1 MGRVESLQQQ
11 IQELS
16 ADELAELRDWLLELD
31 WKLWV
36 AHLQLDVHAG
46 RLDAL
51 ASQALR
57 DHAAGKSNP
66 V

>member
-16 ADELAELRDWLLELD
+16 AEELAELRDWILELD
-31 WKLWV
+31 WKLWD
-36 AHLQLDVHAG
+36 AQLDQDVQAG

-51 ASQALR
+51 ADAALR
-57 DHAAGKSNP
+57 DHAAGTSRAH
-66 V
+66 

>member
-16 ADELAELRDWLLELD
+16 AEERAELRDWFLELD
-31 WKLWV
+31 WKLWD
-36 AHLQLDVHAG
+36 AQLEQDVRAG

-51 ASQALR
+51 ADSALR
-57 DHAAGKSNP
+57 DHAAGNSTP
-66 V
+66 L